1 MTTFTSEDRKMSSQH
16 FTDPGINDGGFFS
29 RSPWTDPWFTTK
41 DYRQTEIEF
50 FFPLTEQ
57 IPLGLDYTGCAKEF
71 ASNYT
76 INNTITTNFLW
87 GAVSATNISPTLSV
101 QPQNS
106 VGQLNIG
113 GLQLGM
119 EKHPTWYQRVVYK
132 LLGFNW
138 KDK

>member
-1 MTTFTSEDRKMSSQH
+1 MTTFTTEDRISSPQY
-16 FTDPGINDGGFFS
+16 FADPGINDEGFFS

-57 IPLGLDYTGCAKEF
+57 IPLGLDYTGCEKPKIT
-71 ASNYT
+71 T
-76 INNTITTNFLW
+76 INPVTFS
-87 GAVSATNISPTLSV
+87 VSNATWSTNISPTLSV

-106 VGQLNIG
+106 VGQLKIG
-113 GLQLGM
+113 GISVGLENQP
-119 EKHPTWYQRVVYK
+119 KWYQKVLYK

>member
-1 MTTFTSEDRKMSSQH
+1 MTTFTTEDRISSPQY
-16 FTDPGINDGGFFS
+16 FADPGINDEGFFS

-57 IPLGLDYTGCAKEF
+57 IPLGLDYTGCEKPKITVSTIDGF
-71 ASNYT
+71 TGTFSISN
-76 INNTITTNFLW
+76 TTW
-87 GAVSATNISPTLSV
+87 STNIAPTLSV

-106 VGQLNIG
+106 VGQLKIG
-113 GLQLGM
+113 GISVGLENQP
-119 EKHPTWYQRVVYK
+119 KWYQKVLYK

>member
-1 MTTFTSEDRKMSSQH
+1 MTTFTSEDRISSSEY
-16 FTDPGINDGGFFS
+16 FS
-29 RSPWTDPWFTTK
+29 IKNPWPTNPWFNVK

-57 IPLGLDYTGCAKEF
+57 IPLGLDYTGCGKPKVTVT
-71 ASNYT
+71 T
-76 INNTITTNFLW
+76 INGVTGLSVTNATW
-87 GAVSATNISPTLSV
+87 STNISPTLSV

-113 GLQLGM
+113 GISVGL
-119 EKHPTWYQRVVYK
+119 EKQPKWHQKVLFK

-138 KDK
+138 KDR

>member
-1 MTTFTSEDRKMSSQH
+1 MTTFTTEDRISSPQY
-16 FTDPGINDGGFFS
+16 FADPGINDEGFFS

-71 ASNYT
+71 TSNYT
-76 INNTITTNFLW
+76 ISNAPTTNFLW
-87 GAVSATNISPTLSV
+87 GAVSATTINPTLSV

-113 GLQLGM
+113 GIQIGM
-119 EKHPTWYQRVVYK
+119 EKQPTWYQKVVFK